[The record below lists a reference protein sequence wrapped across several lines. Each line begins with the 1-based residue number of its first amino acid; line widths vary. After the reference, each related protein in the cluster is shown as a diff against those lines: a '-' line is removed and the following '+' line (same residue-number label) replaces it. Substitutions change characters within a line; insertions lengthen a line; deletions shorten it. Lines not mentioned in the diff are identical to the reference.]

1 MCRSFPSCRSTQ
13 VGDGT
18 TSVTLLAAEFLK
30 QLKPYVEEGLH
41 PQTIIRA
48 FRTATNLAVAKI
60 KEISVSVKKDDKR
73 YALGVAVI
81 PRHPP
86 PPDFTG
92 SNVQALFLQ
101 IYP

>member
-1 MCRSFPSCRSTQ
+1 MHRKTNIKTSLFSFDYPQ

-48 FRTATNLAVAKI
+48 FRTATNLAVSKI
-60 KEISVSVKKDDKR
+60 KDIAVSVKKDDKQWV
-73 YALGVAVI
+73 LNC
-81 PRHPP
+81 
-86 PPDFTG
+86 
-92 SNVQALFLQ
+92 S
-101 IYP
+101 

>member
-1 MCRSFPSCRSTQ
+1 MTSFLSCFAQ

-48 FRTATNLAVAKI
+48 FRTATNLAVNKI

-73 YALGVAVI
+73 YVRSVAVTHFHN
-81 PRHPP
+81 P
-86 PPDFTG
+86 
-92 SNVQALFLQ
+92 LFCL
-101 IYP
+101 

>member
-1 MCRSFPSCRSTQ
+1 MTSFLSCCAQ

-48 FRTATNLAVAKI
+48 FRTATNLAVNKI
-60 KEISVSVKKDDKR
+60 KEISVSVKKDDKQ
-73 YALGVAVI
+73 YVLSVAVTNFYD
-81 PRHPP
+81 R
-86 PPDFTG
+86 
-92 SNVQALFLQ
+92 LFCL
-101 IYP
+101 

>member
-1 MCRSFPSCRSTQ
+1 MNFHTNPGYHLQ

-48 FRTATNLAVAKI
+48 FRTATNLAVNKI
-60 KEISVSVKKDDKR
+60 KAVAVSVKKDDK
-73 YALGVAVI
+73 
-81 PRHPP
+81 
-86 PPDFTG
+86 
-92 SNVQALFLQ
+92 Q
-101 IYP
+101 

>member
-1 MCRSFPSCRSTQ
+1 MRYFVGCNDLSCCAQ

-48 FRTATNLAVAKI
+48 FRTATNLAVNKI
-60 KEISVSVKKDDKR
+60 KEISVSVKKDDKQ
-73 YALGVAVI
+73 YVLISTI
-81 PRHPP
+81 P
-86 PPDFTG
+86 
-92 SNVQALFLQ
+92 LFRLRG
-101 IYP
+101 

>member
-1 MCRSFPSCRSTQ
+1 MKGLTILFFPCWAQ

-48 FRTATNLAVAKI
+48 FRSATNLAVNKI
-60 KEISVSVKKDDKR
+60 KEISVSVKKDDR
-73 YALGVAVI
+73 QYVLSVALTHFLI
-81 PRHPP
+81 PH
-86 PPDFTG
+86 
-92 SNVQALFLQ
+92 LCL
-101 IYP
+101 